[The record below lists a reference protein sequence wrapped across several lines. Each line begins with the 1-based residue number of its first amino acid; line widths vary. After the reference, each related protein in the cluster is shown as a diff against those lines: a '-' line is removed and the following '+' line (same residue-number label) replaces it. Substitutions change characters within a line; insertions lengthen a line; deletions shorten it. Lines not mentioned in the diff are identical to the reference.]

1 MKWSQQKNTSKHNYF
16 IGKINANHAQEGKK
30 ERKKKKKK
38 IPEQEYKQVI
48 SILNHQKQA
57 VLAGE
62 QLSQLTLLFKCRR
75 EIY

>member
-1 MKWSQQKNTSKHNYF
+1 MESTKKIHLSITTLL
-16 IGKINANHAQEGKK
+16 GKLTQIMLRK
-30 ERKKKKKK
+30 ERKKKRKKRK
-38 IPEQEYKQVI
+38 IPEQEYNQVI

>member
-30 ERKKKKKK
+30 E
-38 IPEQEYKQVI
+38 QEYNQVI

-57 VLAGE
+57 VLAVE
-62 QLSQLTLLFKCRR
+62 LLSQLTLLFKCRR